1 VLALVVAF
9 AGGAVIVVAQG
20 ALRTE
25 SAFPRLLQS
34 DHAADVLISPN
45 GTGFGGY
52 YAALARLPQV
62 AATATVEELDAAI
75 PVKGAPPDAEI
86 QAEVSPGDRYGVA
99 MDRVKI
105 LEGHPFNI
113 RDPRSAMVDS
123 ALAQR
128 EDLQPGGTLRLV
140 GIPTDAQGNPD
151 LVHVIPLSFRVAAI
165 VVFDDQV
172 VPANRF
178 NSNPTVLISPAFLA
192 TKQAKEVAG
201 ADGAA
206 FRLHP
211 GGKSAFVREAE
222 ALVPRFPAVG
232 GQVFVADLAVQ
243 DAVTERDIR
252 PEAIALALFATFLAL
267 VGLAIVVQL
276 LSRQISLES
285 REHSVLRTLGMD
297 TAQLAGLSIFGVTT
311 VVVTGAIIAV
321 SVAVVASPIMP
332 IGPARLAE
340 PNPGL
345 EVNLGV
351 LAIGFVAIVAVPVL
365 LLMPVALRAARRSRG
380 PVEPAKAHAMRRS
393 HLGRAVTAADAP
405 ITAAVGIQMAFTSGR
420 GRMAVPTRST
430 FVGSI
435 VALAAVMAALAFGA
449 SLNQLVDTPHLY
461 GQNWDRELDLG
472 FGSATA
478 GVLRPVVQTQP
489 GVAAYAAGNYGQLNI
504 GGITVPAIGL
514 DPLRG
519 GGFLTLLAGRAP
531 MTAGEVALGARTLQA
546 THLHVGQRT
555 PVTIDGTSRT
565 MRVVGEAVMASFSE
579 GSFTAT
585 DLGNGAVVTAS
596 AFKFAP
602 GNGCA
607 SPATC
612 FNFVLVRYRPKTNV
626 RVSAVHLET
635 IAVAAGCPA
644 LYCPVVADQR
654 PKDIENYTRIRNT
667 PAILAG
673 VLAALGVAT
682 LAYALITSVQRRR
695 RDLAVLKTLGL
706 RRSQIS
712 ALVAWHASAVAAVA
726 ILIGIPLG
734 LLAGR
739 LAWTVFADAVGVPA
753 DVVVP
758 WLWVALGVPITLV
771 VAYLIALGP
780 GWLAGRIKP
789 AIALRSE

>member
-1 VLALVVAF
+1 LLLALVVAA

-62 AATATVEELDAAI
+62 VATATVREIDVGI

-86 QAEVSPGDRYGVA
+86 QAEISPGDRYGVA

-105 LEGHPFNI
+105 LQGHPFDI
-113 RDPRSAMVDS
+113 RDQRSVMVDS

-128 EDLQPGGTLRLV
+128 EHLQPGGTLRLV
-140 GIPTDAQGNPD
+140 GIPTDPQGNPD
-151 LVHVIPLSFRVAAI
+151 LVHVIPLSFRVSAI

-172 VPANRF
+172 VAANRF
-178 NSNPTVLISPAFLA
+178 NAYPTALISPAFLE
-192 TKQAKEVAG
+192 TRQAKEVLG

-211 GGKSAFVREAE
+211 DTKSAFVREAE
-222 ALVPRFPAVG
+222 ALVPRFPAAG
-232 GQVFVADLAVQ
+232 GQVFVADLAAQ
-243 DAVTERDIR
+243 EAVTERDIR

-267 VGLAIVVQL
+267 VALAIIVQL
-276 LSRQISLES
+276 LSRLISMESLEH
-285 REHSVLRTLGMD
+285 RVLRTLGMN
-297 TAQLAGLSIFGVTT
+297 TVQLAGLSLFSVIT
-311 VVVTGAIIAV
+311 VVVAGAIIALGAA
-321 SVAVVASPIMP
+321 VAASPIMP

-340 PNPGL
+340 PSPGL

-351 LAIGFVAIVAVPVL
+351 LAIGFIAIVTLPVL
-365 LLMPVALRAARRSRG
+365 LLLPVALRVARRSRG
-380 PVEPAKAHAMRRS
+380 STETAQADAIRRA
-393 HLGRAVTAADAP
+393 HLGRAVTAEGP
-405 ITAAVGIQMAFTSGR
+405 ITAAIGIQMAFTSGR

-430 FVGSI
+430 VVGSV
-435 VALAAVMAALAFGA
+435 VALTAVIAALAFGA
-449 SLNQLVDTPHLY
+449 SLNQLVDTPHFY

-478 GVLRPVVQTQP
+478 GELGPVVQTQP
-489 GVAAYAAGNYGQLNI
+489 GVAAYAAGNYGQLSI

-514 DPLRG
+514 DALRG

-531 MTAGEVALGARTLQA
+531 TTPRQVALGARTLLA
-546 THLHVGQRT
+546 THLHVGQWT
-555 PVTIDGTSRT
+555 PVTIDGTTRT
-565 MRVVGEAVMASFSE
+565 MQVVGEVVMASFSE

-585 DLGNGAVVTAS
+585 DLGSGAVVTAS

-626 RVSAVHLET
+626 GVSAVHLET
-635 IAVAAGCPA
+635 IAAAAGCPA
-644 LYCPVVADQR
+644 PYCPVVADQR
-654 PKDIENYTRIRNT
+654 PKDIDNYTRIRNT

-673 VLAALGVAT
+673 LLAALGVAT
-682 LAYALITSVQRRR
+682 LTYALVTSVQRRR

-726 ILIGIPLG
+726 VLIGIPLG

-739 LAWTVFADAVGVPA
+739 WAWAVFADAVGVPA

-758 WLWVALGVPITLV
+758 WLWIALAVPITLV
-771 VAYLIALGP
+771 VANLIALGP

-789 AIALRSE
+789 ATALRSE